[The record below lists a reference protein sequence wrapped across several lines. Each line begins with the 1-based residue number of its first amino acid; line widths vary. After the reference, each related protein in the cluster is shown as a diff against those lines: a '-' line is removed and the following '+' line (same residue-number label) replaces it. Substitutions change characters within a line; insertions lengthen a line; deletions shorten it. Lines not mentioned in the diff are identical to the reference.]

1 MADPIHKIPVIPLN
15 PNGFA
20 ASKAS
25 IALEKSYFEGTRP
38 DKTDSMK
45 TSLLAAAC
53 LSLLSAQAQKPDI
66 IRFEPKEGTKGTVVK
81 IAGKNLG
88 KTSKVLF
95 GGVLAAS
102 FSVIND
108 SLISATVGNG
118 ASGRVQV
125 NTPAGEDTL
134 GFFTYRETAPVG
146 PMTCE
151 KILDFRPVIN
161 EIKTDLHC
169 FRDSV
174 LKLRVTNGEFR
185 SYRWSNGDT
194 TPYTYVRGNAT
205 LTVRVGN
212 AAAGCFS
219 KPTVVKFVRNSRPL
233 PELVFK
239 DSILSTRPPAPF
251 HRWYFEGKLVGDGP
265 TLKAS
270 KIGVYR
276 LETSDDKVCW
286 TSSKEFKVTIGSLVS
301 PSDSIHMRLY
311 PNPTNGPFTVAI
323 ILPTERR
330 VRIAVKVTDAT
341 GSVVARS
348 GVIEMTGRE
357 LYIPLRVE
365 KKGTYRVTAEVN
377 GKVVSKV
384 LFVQ

>member
-1 MADPIHKIPVIPLN
+1 MRT
-15 PNGFA
+15 FA
-20 ASKAS
+20 L
-25 IALEKSYFEGTRP
+25 IG
-38 DKTDSMK
+38 
-45 TSLLAAAC
+45 AC
-53 LSLLSAQAQKPDI
+53 LLTTALQAQKPDI
-66 IRFEPKEGTKGTVVK
+66 LRFEPKEGTKGTVVK
-81 IAGKNLG
+81 IAGLNLG
-88 KTSKVLF
+88 KTTRVQF

-102 FSVIND
+102 FTVIND
-108 SLISATVGNG
+108 SLLSATVGNG
-118 ASGRVQV
+118 ATGVIQV

-134 GFFTYRETAPVG
+134 GRFIFKESPTPPV
-146 PMTCE
+146 TCDQI
-151 KILDFRPVIN
+151 KDFRPVIN

-169 FRDSV
+169 FRDSL

-194 TPYTYVRGNAT
+194 TPYTFVRADA
-205 LTVRVGN
+205 VVSVSVGN
-212 AAAGCFS
+212 AATGCFS
-219 KPTVVKFVRNSRPL
+219 KTTTVKFVRNRRPM
-233 PELVFK
+233 PKLVYK
-239 DSILSTRPPAPF
+239 DSVLSTRPPAPF